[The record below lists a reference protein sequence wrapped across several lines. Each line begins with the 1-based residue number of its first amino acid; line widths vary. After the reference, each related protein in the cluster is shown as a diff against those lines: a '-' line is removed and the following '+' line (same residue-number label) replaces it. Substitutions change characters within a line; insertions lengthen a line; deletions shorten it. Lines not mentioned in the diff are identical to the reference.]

1 MNDDL
6 LVESI
11 SRESDVLN
19 FFKNKE
25 NLENLGKMSL
35 NKLNEILP
43 FINIE
48 PKALERINGI
58 LSSTPLLSEREK
70 GLK

>member
-1 MNDDL
+1 MTIS

-25 NLENLGKMSL
+25 NLENLGRMSL

-48 PKALERINGI
+48 PEALERINSI
-58 LSSTPLLSEREK
+58 LVSTPILSEREK